1 MQISPLVKLAISLII
16 GISIAQHVYFL
27 PMLYPTVIGIV
38 AFLMVL
44 ALLIKQD
51 YRGKVYQFG
60 LSACVFMVLVGFLR
74 TKQVDQSLNPE
85 HFSKKTYTQL
95 YVVVDDTP
103 IVRGKSVRTALKV
116 IAGIDCRGVLHT
128 PPIDIDTIGQQ
139 GRMQYAPT
147 MGKIM
152 AYFAI
157 DSLSTELRYGDV
169 LVIRNRA
176 QTTDSIKKFGD
187 FDFRRFLARK
197 QIFHTIY
204 LNQRSWKKIDENG
217 GSPVCAY
224 AINVRD
230 NFLSTLSQQGIT
242 GTEYA
247 VTCAIL
253 LGYGAELTPEI
264 RKSYQNSGTVHIL
277 SVSGLHV
284 GLFAMVVMHLLFFLR
299 GERWKLILKAIIVL
313 TCIWSYALITGFA
326 PSALRSAI
334 MFSFVTLAKC
344 MDRQTSVYN
353 SLATSA
359 IVQLSYDPM
368 MLYAL
373 GFQFSYLAV
382 VGIVMT
388 QRMFAKLWTP
398 KNTVSK
404 YVWECITV
412 SIAAQLTTTP
422 LSIYYFY
429 QFPNYF
435 ILANI
440 IASPLSVLII
450 PLGMAILVSAQI
462 SAVLASIFGKM
473 LNLTIWI
480 LNQSVFLI
488 EQLPLSVWKDLKWS
502 KFEMV
507 LAYLFIACLLVAF
520 MKRRR
525 APVWSGLAC
534 LVLMLG
540 NMFFRELNSM
550 I

>member
-16 GISIAQHVYFL
+16 GISIAQQMYFS
-27 PMLYPTVIGIV
+27 PVLYPTAIAIV
-38 AFLMVL
+38 AFLVIL
-44 ALLIKQD
+44 ILLIKQD
-51 YRGKVYQFG
+51 YRNKVYQFG
-60 LSACVFMVLVGFLR
+60 LSACIFMALLGFLR
-74 TKQVDQSLNPE
+74 TKQMDQSLNSA
-85 HFSKKTYTQL
+85 HFSKQSYSYLCVT
-95 YVVVDDTP
+95 VNDTP
-103 IVRGKSVRTALKV
+103 ITRGRSVRTVLKV
-116 IAGIDCRGVLHT
+116 IGGK
-128 PPIDIDTIGQQ
+128 DTVD

-152 AYFAI
+152 GYFAI
-157 DSLSTELRYGDV
+157 DSLSTELQYGDV
-169 LVIRNRA
+169 LIIRNRA
-176 QTTDSIKKFGD
+176 QTTDSIKKLGD

-204 LNQRSWKKIDENG
+204 LNQRSWEKIGENG
-217 GSPVCAY
+217 GNQIRAY

-230 NFLSTLSQQGIT
+230 NFLLTLSQQGIT

-299 GERWKLILKAIIVL
+299 GERWKLILKAVIVL
-313 TCIWSYALITGFA
+313 SCIWSYALITGFA

-344 MDRQTSVYN
+344 MERQTSVYN

-382 VGIVMT
+382 LGIVMT
-388 QRMFAKLWTP
+388 NRLFSKLWTP
-398 KNTVSK
+398 KNKVSK
-404 YVWECITV
+404 YVWECVTV

-422 LSIYYFY
+422 LSIYYFN

-450 PLGMAILVSAQI
+450 PLGMAILASAPVST
-462 SAVLASIFGKM
+462 VLAGIFGKL

-480 LNQSVFLI
+480 LNQSVFFI
-488 EQLPLSVWKDLKWS
+488 EQLPLSVWRNLDWS
-502 KFEMV
+502 KFDMV
-507 LAYLFIACLLVAF
+507 LAYLFIGCLLVAF

-525 APVWSGLAC
+525 APVWAGLAC
-534 LVLMLG
+534 LVFMTG
-540 NMFFRELNSM
+540 NMFFRDLNL
-550 I
+550 II

>member
-1 MQISPLVKLAISLII
+1 RV
-16 GISIAQHVYFL
+16 
-27 PMLYPTVIGIV
+27 
-38 AFLMVL
+38 
-44 ALLIKQD
+44 
-51 YRGKVYQFG
+51 
-60 LSACVFMVLVGFLR
+60 
-74 TKQVDQSLNPE
+74 
-85 HFSKKTYTQL
+85 
-95 YVVVDDTP
+95 
-103 IVRGKSVRTALKV
+103 
-116 IAGIDCRGVLHT
+116 
-128 PPIDIDTIGQQ
+128 
-139 GRMQYAPT
+139 
-147 MGKIM
+147 
-152 AYFAI
+152 
-157 DSLSTELRYGDV
+157 
-169 LVIRNRA
+169 
-176 QTTDSIKKFGD
+176 QTTDSIKKIGN
-187 FDFRRFLARK
+187 FDYRKFLARK

-204 LNQRSWKKIDENG
+204 LNQRSWKKVDENG
-217 GSPVCAY
+217 RSPVRAY

-242 GTEYA
+242 GAEYA

-253 LGYGAELTPEI
+253 LGYGAELTPEL

-299 GERWKLILKAIIVL
+299 GERWKLILKAVVVL

-334 MFSFVTLAKC
+334 MFTFIILGKC
-344 MDRQTSVYN
+344 MERRTSVYN

-368 MLYAL
+368 VLYAL

-382 VGIVMT
+382 LGIVMT
-388 QRMFAKLWTP
+388 QMLFAKFWTP
-398 KNTVSK
+398 KNKVSR

-422 LSIYYFY
+422 LSIYYFN

-450 PLGMAILVSAQI
+450 PLGMTILVSAPI
-462 SAVLASIFGKM
+462 SSVVASIFGKL

-480 LNQSVFLI
+480 LNQSVSII
-488 EQLPLSVWKDLKWS
+488 EQLPLSVWKNLEWS

-507 LAYLFIACLLVAF
+507 LAYLTIGCLLTAVI
-520 MKRRR
+520 KRRR
-525 APVWSGLAC
+525 TPVWAGLAC
-534 LVLMLG
+534 LVLMTG
-540 NMFFRELNSM
+540 NMFFRELSAVF
-550 I
+550 

>member
-16 GISIAQHVYFL
+16 GIWLAQHVQFL
-27 PMLYPTVIGIV
+27 PALYPTAIGV
-38 AFLMVL
+38 GAFLMVL
-44 ALLIKQD
+44 VLLIKQD
-51 YRGKVYQFG
+51 YRSKVYQFG
-60 LSACVFMVLVGFLR
+60 LSACVCIALLGFLR

-85 HFSKKTYTQL
+85 HFSKHDFHEL
-95 YVVVDDTP
+95 LVIVDDTP
-103 IVRGKSVRTALKV
+103 IQRGRSVRSVLKV
-116 IAGIDCRGVLHT
+116 VGGKNHRD
-128 PPIDIDTIGQQ
+128 DEN
-139 GRMQYAPT
+139 YAPT

-157 DSLSTELRYGDV
+157 DSLSTQLRYGDV
-169 LVIRNRA
+169 LHIRNRA
-176 QTTDSIKKFGD
+176 QTTDSIQKLGN
-187 FDFRRFLARK
+187 FDFRRFLSRK

-204 LNQRSWKKIDENG
+204 LNQRAWKKIDENG
-217 GSPVCAY
+217 GNAVRAY

-230 NFLSTLSQQGIT
+230 DFLETLSNQGIT

-253 LGYGAELTPEI
+253 LGYGANLTPEI

-284 GLFAMVVMHLLFFLR
+284 GLFAMVIMHLLFFLR
-299 GERWKLILKAIIVL
+299 GARWKLILKAIITL

-344 MDRQTSVYN
+344 VERQTSVYN

-359 IVQLSYDPM
+359 IVQLTYDPM

-382 VGIVMT
+382 LGIVMT
-388 QRMFAKLWTP
+388 NNLFSKLWTP
-398 KNTVSK
+398 KNKILT
-404 YVWECITV
+404 YIWECVTV

-422 LSIYYFY
+422 LSIYYFN

-435 ILANI
+435 IFANI

-450 PLGMAILVSAQI
+450 PLGMAILVFAKI
-462 SAVLASIFGKM
+462 SAFVAGIFGKL

-480 LNQSVFLI
+480 LNQSVTII
-488 EQLPLSVWKDLKWS
+488 EQLPFSVWKDLEWT
-502 KFEMV
+502 KFETI
-507 LAYLFIACLLVAF
+507 LAYFAISFLLFAF
-520 MKRRR
+520 FKRRR
-525 APVWSGLAC
+525 TPVWAGLAC
-534 LVLMLG
+534 ILLMVLIEFLQLICNIG
-540 NMFFRELNSM
+540 L
-550 I
+550 

>member
-16 GISIAQHVYFL
+16 GISIAEQVHFL
-27 PMLYPTVIGIV
+27 PMFYPTAIGIA
-38 AFLMVL
+38 AFLMILV
-44 ALLIKQD
+44 LLIKQD
-51 YRGKVYQFG
+51 YRSKVHQFG
-60 LSACVFMVLVGFLR
+60 LAACIFMILVGFLK
-74 TKQVDQSLNPE
+74 TKQTDQSLNVAR
-85 HFSKKTYTQL
+85 FSKQTYQQL
-95 YVVVDDTP
+95 YVIVDDTP
-103 IVRGKSVRTALKV
+103 IVRGKSVRMVLKV
-116 IAGIDCRGVLHT
+116 VGGYDTVGAGSAR
-128 PPIDIDTIGQQ
+128 PISSHFSS
-139 GRMQYAPT
+139 GRVNPAPT

-157 DSLSTELRYGDV
+157 DSLSTQLRYGDV
-169 LVIRNRA
+169 LLIRNRA
-176 QTTDSIKKFGD
+176 QTTDSIKKTGN
-187 FDFRRFLARK
+187 FDYRKFLARK

-204 LNQRSWKKIDENG
+204 LNQRFWKKVDENG
-217 GSPVCAY
+217 GNPVRAY
-224 AINVRD
+224 AIDVRD

-242 GTEYA
+242 GAEYA

-253 LGYGAELTPEI
+253 LGYGAELTPEL

-299 GERWKLILKAIIVL
+299 GERWKLILKAVIVL

-334 MFSFVTLAKC
+334 MFTFITLGKC
-344 MDRQTSVYN
+344 MERRTSVYN

-368 MLYAL
+368 ILYAL

-382 VGIVMT
+382 IGIVMT
-388 QRMFAKLWTP
+388 QRLFAKLWSP
-398 KNTVSK
+398 KNKVSR

-422 LSIYYFY
+422 LSIYYFN

-450 PLGMAILVSAQI
+450 PLGMAILVSAPI
-462 SAVLASIFGKM
+462 SSVVASIFGKL

-480 LNQSVFLI
+480 LNQSVSII
-488 EQLPLSVWKDLKWS
+488 EQLPLSVWKNLEWS
-502 KFEMV
+502 KFEMM
-507 LAYLFIACLLVAF
+507 LAYLAIGCLLYAVI
-520 MKRRR
+520 KRRR
-525 APVWSGLAC
+525 ISVWAGLAC
-534 LVLMLG
+534 LILMTG
-540 NMFFRELNSM
+540 NMFFRELSAVF
-550 I
+550 

>member
-1 MQISPLVKLAISLII
+1 MQISPLVKLAISIII
-16 GISIAQHVYFL
+16 GISIAQHVCFS
-27 PMLYPTVIGIV
+27 PMLYPTVVGIV
-38 AFLMVL
+38 SFLMIL

-51 YRGKVYQFG
+51 YRAKVYQFG
-60 LSACVFMVLVGFLR
+60 LSACVFMALVGFLR
-74 TKQVDQSLNPE
+74 TKQVNQSLNPE
-85 HFSKKTYTQL
+85 HFSKKTYSQL

-116 IAGIDCRGVLHT
+116 VGGK
-128 PPIDIDTIGQQ
+128 DT
-139 GRMQYAPT
+139 AEFSPC

-217 GSPVCAY
+217 GSPVRAY

-404 YVWECITV
+404 YVWECVTV

-450 PLGMAILVSAQI
+450 PLGMAILVSAPI

-473 LNLTIWI
+473 LNITIWI

-525 APVWSGLAC
+525 TPVWSGLAC